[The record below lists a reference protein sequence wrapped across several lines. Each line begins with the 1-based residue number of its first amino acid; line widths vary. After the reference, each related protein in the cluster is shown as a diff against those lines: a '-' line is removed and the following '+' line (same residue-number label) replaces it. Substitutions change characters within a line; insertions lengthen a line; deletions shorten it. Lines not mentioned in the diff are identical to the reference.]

1 MEKVYV
7 YKDSYGDYRVYP
19 GVIVI
24 RGNDNLRV
32 INATGVAVKVKVPA
46 GASKPHDPVEENI
59 PSQKHRSIKARK
71 QGDDDSRAY
80 PYKVTTGTGK
90 RARANSDPIMI
101 IEN

>member
-19 GVIVI
+19 GVIVV
-24 RGNDNLRV
+24 RGNESLRV
-32 INATGVAVKVKVPA
+32 INATGVAVKVRVPA

-59 PSQKHRSIKARK
+59 PSQKHGDIKARK
-71 QGDDDSRAY
+71 HGDHDSRAY
-80 PYKVTTGTGK
+80 PYKVTTGSGK

-101 IEN
+101 IED